1 MPRKRKTSGSPEG
14 EPEYLVVGFLRRPHG
29 LQGEILMDVHTG
41 FPERLR
47 AGRRFYIGE
56 DRQLVSLVSTRP
68 HQNRLLVKFKSFD
81 SPEQV
86 GRFRNQWVYIQ
97 TSEAQK
103 LPKGQ
108 LYQHQLFGL
117 KVEDDKGIQLGEL
130 VEIIE
135 TGANDVYV
143 IRNIQGGE
151 VLIPAIESVI
161 QKIDLDR
168 RIMRVHLLEA
178 A

>member
-14 EPEYLVVGFLRRPHG
+14 EPEYLVIGFLRRPHG
-29 LQGEILMDVHTG
+29 LQGEILMEVHTG

-47 AGRRFYIGE
+47 PGKRYYIGE
-56 DRQLVSLVSTRP
+56 EHKLVNLTSTRP

-86 GRFRNQWVYIQ
+86 GRFRNQWLYIQ
-97 TSEAQK
+97 TAEAK
-103 LPKGQ
+103 ALPEGQ

-117 KVEDDKGIQLGEL
+117 NVEDDEGNPLGAL

-143 IRNIQGGE
+143 IRNNRGGE

-168 RIMRVHLLEA
+168 RIMRVHMLEEA
-178 A
+178 

>member
-14 EPEYLVVGFLRRPHG
+14 EPEYLVIGFLRRPHG

-47 AGRRFYIGE
+47 PGRRYYIGE
-56 DRQLVSLVSTRP
+56 EHQPVHLTGSRS

-81 SPEQV
+81 RLSKSV
-86 GRFRNQWVYIQ
+86 GSKSVGVHQ
-97 TSEAQK
+97 TSSK
-103 LPKGQ
+103 RYPRVSFTTSTFRVKC
-108 LYQHQLFGL
+108 
-117 KVEDDKGIQLGEL
+117 EDDNGNLLGEL

-143 IRNIQGGE
+143 IRNDRGGE

-168 RIMRVHLLEA
+168 RIMRVHMLEEA
-178 A
+178 